1 MVNITVNLKFFRNSD
16 EKPELYAITVNEDIN
31 IEQLKEHVKEILNIP
46 GTCHNRCLHVFLE
59 KEFGEHLR
67 VSPREIP
74 DKDLNLIMQNIIDGS
89 TIRIFK
95 YTSVIIALG
104 NEKRNYCFWK
114 SLNIDELKRYV
125 VNRFHL
131 SNQLEKL
138 TYDGNEI
145 DSGLIENYDIK
156 DGDTITVIKK
166 NTDKVRASAG
176 HVAAGAQWAVNNQDT
191 VQAGAEE
198 SVGVGKLAKL
208 DEGLQK
214 TGEFF
219 LNKIPGSDKREL
231 GSNIKRA
238 TGVLIPGIG
247 VGSITYAGNELGL
260 YGGRKK
266 RSTKKRRSRRKRSTR
281 TISHKR
287 RIKRRN
293 KRTNVRKRR
302 SRR

>member
-1 MVNITVNLKFFRNSD
+1 MIKITVKFYWNSTDQPEVRSITVND
-16 EKPELYAITVNEDIN
+16 DINN
-31 IEQLKEHVKEILNIP
+31 IEQLKEHVKEIMNIP
-46 GTCHNRCLHVFLE
+46 RTFHNRCLYVFLE
-59 KEFGEHLR
+59 KKVGEHLR
-67 VSPREIP
+67 ISPRDIP
-74 DKDLNLIMQNIIDGS
+74 DNELTLIMQGITNGS

-95 YTSVIIALG
+95 YTSVFIALG
-104 NEKRNYCFWK
+104 DEKRNYCFWK
-114 SLNIDELKRYV
+114 SIDIQKLKRYV
-125 VNRFHL
+125 VDTFGLWDR
-131 SNQLEKL
+131 LEKL
-138 TYDGNEI
+138 IYNGNEI
-145 DSGLIENYDIK
+145 DSGIENYDIK

-166 NTDKVRASAG
+166 KPY
-176 HVAAGAQWAVNNQDT
+176 T
-191 VQAGAEE
+191 VQTAAEE

-231 GSNIKRA
+231 GANIKRA
-238 TGVLIPGIG
+238 TGVLMPGIG
-247 VGSITYAGNELGL
+247 VGSIAYAGNELGL

-266 RSTKKRRSRRKRSTR
+266 RSTKRRRSRRKRSTR